1 MSVNMPS
8 LYAQQYATNIE
19 LLLQQK
25 DSRLKNLV
33 MNGSHQGEQASPV
46 DQIEKIEMQAPAG
59 RFADIGRVDAAVD
72 RRWVLPNDYDL
83 PQLLDSFD
91 QARLLIDPKSSYVAN
106 AVAAANRQIDREL
119 ISAFFGTAKTGK
131 TGSGS
136 TSFLSANQVAVTMGA
151 AAATGLNVKKLR
163 EAKKIL
169 MAYNNDL
176 ESEQIYCAI
185 TAKQHDDLLAE
196 AQVVST
202 DFNEKPVLV
211 EGKVMRFL
219 GINFIHTEL
228 LGVDGSS
235 YRRLP
240 VWLKSGMHL
249 GQWGSIYTDVDQRKD
264 LSGHPWQAYMK
275 MTIGATRLDEEKV
288 VEIKCSEA

>member
-1 MSVNMPS
+1 MSANLPS
-8 LYAQQYATNIE
+8 LYAQQYATNIQ

-25 DSRLKNLV
+25 DSRLKNFV
-33 MNGSHQGEQASPV
+33 MQGSHIGEQASPV
-46 DQIEKIEMQAPAG
+46 DQIEKIEMQVPAG
-59 RFADIGRVDAAVD
+59 RFADIGRVDAAVS

-83 PQLLDSFD
+83 PQLLHSFD
-91 QARLLIDPKSSYVAN
+91 EARLLVDPKSSYVAN
-106 AVAAANRQIDREL
+106 AVAAANRQFDRE
-119 ISAFFGTAKTGK
+119 IINAFFDDAKTGK
-131 TGSGS
+131 TGSS
-136 TSFLSANQVAVTMGA
+136 TTSFLSANQIAATMGA
-151 AAATGLNVKKLR
+151 ASATGLNVKKLR

-169 MAYNNDL
+169 MAYDVDVN
-176 ESEQIYCAI
+176 SEQIFCAI

-228 LGVDGSS
+228 LETDGSS

-240 VWLKSGMHL
+240 VWVKSGVHL

-275 MTIGATRLDEEKV
+275 MTIGATRIDEKKV
-288 VEIKCSEA
+288 VEIKCAE

>member
-1 MSVNMPS
+1 MSVNLPS

-33 MNGSHQGEQASPV
+33 MNGSHIGEQASPV
-46 DQIEKIEMQAPAG
+46 DQVEKIEMQAPAG
-59 RFADIGRVDAAVD
+59 RFADIGRVDAAVS

-83 PQLLDSFD
+83 PQLLHSFD
-91 QARLLIDPKSSYVAN
+91 EARLLIDPKSSYVAN
-106 AVAAANRQIDREL
+106 AVAASNRQFDREL
-119 ISAFFGTAKTGK
+119 INAFFDDAKTGK
-131 TGSGS
+131 TGSGT
-136 TSFLSANQVAVTMGA
+136 TSFLSANQIAATMGA
-151 AAATGLNVKKLR
+151 ASATGLNVKKLR

-169 MAYNNDL
+169 MAYDIDVNA
-176 ESEQIYCAI
+176 EQIYCAI

-219 GINFIHTEL
+219 GINFVHTEL
-228 LGVDGSS
+228 LETDGSS

-240 VWLKSGMHL
+240 VWVKSGMHL

-275 MTIGATRLDEEKV
+275 MTIGATRLDEKKV
-288 VEIKCSEA
+288 VEIKCAE